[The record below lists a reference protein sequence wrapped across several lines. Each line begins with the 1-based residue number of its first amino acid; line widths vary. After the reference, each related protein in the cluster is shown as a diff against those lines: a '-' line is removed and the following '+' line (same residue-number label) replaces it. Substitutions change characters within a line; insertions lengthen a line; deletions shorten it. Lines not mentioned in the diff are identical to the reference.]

1 MSLSSNSESTC
12 TTVAGTKNIYITIE
26 TADTGTITGTLTS
39 DDDSYTTIGIS
50 SCLTTTTTLECE
62 LASPL
67 DDKVYTLTSLV
78 TNTASTTFTLT
89 DVANTKIGYQQ
100 ETVGL
105 GTQIEGQ
112 TITTEY
118 KFTVVLEDESKA
130 APSIY
135 VESESNEVSCVRTQG
150 NLIELVCTADA
161 TIMPENKSYNIL
173 YKHVELS
180 KTQT

>member
-1 MSLSSNSESTC
+1 MS
-12 TTVAGTKNIYITIE
+12 YI
-26 TADTGTITGTLTS
+26 
-39 DDDSYTTIGIS
+39 
-50 SCLTTTTTLECE
+50 ECE

-89 DVANTKIGYQQ
+89 DVANTKIEYQP

-105 GTQIEGQ
+105 GTQIGDQ

-118 KFTVVLEDESKA
+118 KFKVVLLEDESKA

-135 VESESNEVSCVRTQG
+135 VESESNKVSCVRTQG
-150 NLIELVCTADA
+150 NLTELVCTADA